1 MNMGKAVLKDFDSS
15 LPIRDI
21 LKIVWFNMFDYIS
34 KHRNYFQFTEQF
46 SNSPF
51 SELIDK
57 KEIEK
62 SFAPMIEVLL
72 NGIKQKIIKDVDHDI
87 LATFIFYPIIILSNV
102 RLCAGFEKNDENIE
116 IAFNLAWDA
125 IKL

>member
-1 MNMGKAVLKDFDSS
+1 
-15 LPIRDI
+15 
-21 LKIVWFNMFDYIS
+21 MFDYIS
-34 KHRNYFQFTEQF
+34 KHLDYFQFTEQF
-46 SNSPF
+46 SNSPY
-51 SELIDK
+51 SKLIDK
-57 KEIEK
+57 NEVEK

-87 LATFIFYPIIILSNV
+87 LATFIFYPIITLSNA
-102 RLCAGFEKNDENIE
+102 RLCAGFKKNDKNIE